1 MTTGLEQCRAR
12 ALNEHT
18 VREYF
23 TILNDLITRYN
34 IPPENIYNMD
44 EKGILLGVGKR
55 TAAFVDRDQKTL
67 YQVEDGNRELV
78 TVIECISADGE
89 ALDPCVIYKGARRDL
104 AWGRNNPCKAR
115 FVAHR
120 TLIVS

>member
-12 ALNEHT
+12 ALNEHV

-23 TILNDLITRYN
+23 NILNELITKYN

-89 ALDPCVIYKGARRDL
+89 ALTPCVIYKGARRDL

-115 FVAHR
+115 YVAD
-120 TLIVS
+120 